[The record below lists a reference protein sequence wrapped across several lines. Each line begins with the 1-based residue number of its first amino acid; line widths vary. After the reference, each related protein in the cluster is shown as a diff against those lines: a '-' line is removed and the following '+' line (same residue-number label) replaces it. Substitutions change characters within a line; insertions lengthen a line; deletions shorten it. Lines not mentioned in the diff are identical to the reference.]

1 MIRSLSRGTSLL
13 LSLLL
18 AVSATAA
25 VSTPYVSERRV
36 TVAPGTAHDRGT
48 MGTTTAG
55 TQAVYLLE
63 VDASQSVLSFEAS
76 LSNDRIAALETT
88 TAQANRKNR
97 EGHRAVGA
105 INADFWSLRDA
116 PVGLHIENGELMCDG
131 RDNRPTFGVTST
143 RQLLLTAAN
152 VNTVVTRAD
161 GVTSTASVVNQAR
174 NAGDLVIYTS
184 RFANTTGTDNIG
196 TEVVLSGV
204 TLPLTANGT
213 FTGTVAQV
221 RLNAGN
227 TTIGVSDVVLSGN
240 GAAATFLNA
249 LAVGQTV
256 TLRTSITAGWE
267 NVVHAAGGGQ
277 FIVQNGNVNTFG
289 SDNFSAGT
297 HPRSAIGLTA
307 AGNVIMAVVD
317 GRQPGYSIGVRL
329 DELGELMKS
338 RGAVTAINLD
348 GGGSSTLGVRL
359 PGDDGVVQVNRG
371 SDGFE
376 RPDSNSILL
385 FSTAPTG
392 PLAIANVLPA
402 DATMLRGSAVNYSV
416 KGQDATY
423 NKVSVDPASVSWSL
437 SNSSVGSIAANG
449 RFTSTAA
456 GSTSVQAAIGSI
468 TGTTPAT
475 VVDALASLAISPNP
489 AVVVPNSQQL
499 FSLLGRSFTGRDV
512 IVDNRVA
519 TWTASGP
526 IGTINADGIL
536 SASASGSGSVSATAD
551 GASGTAM
558 VDVGRKPVI
567 LEDYEDVS
575 DMTAFA
581 AAGTATFT
589 FAMRP
594 NPVRNGTRSGWL
606 SWNFANGPGTS
617 AAYAQHPA
625 LIPISDRPLRIGI
638 WVYGDGSRH
647 WIRANLRGADN
658 ALLTVDF
665 TQSPAGTV
673 VTKDDCRKR
682 TRGIDWIG
690 WKYIEATVPATAPLP
705 LKWWRIYVVETTDL
719 CDDISQVFF
728 DDLRAVYSN
737 TSEDLV
743 GPEVSDVFP
752 APGKRVFTSR
762 PDIGGTI
769 KDPANGSGVA
779 PASIRLTVDNAQVAA
794 TYDAGTGVV
803 RHTPPA
809 PLADGTHRVKL
820 EGDDQAGNP
829 ALPFGDWSFIVYTG
843 ADTDKPVRSRAAALR
858 DESLAGRPRISARI
872 QDEYRGVD
880 PARIQLTLDGVLVPA
895 VWVPRP
901 AWPGTRLQ
909 RRSAMAC
916 MR

>member
-1 MIRSLSRGTSLL
+1 MNRFSRGTAHL

-18 AVSATAA
+18 SVSATAA

-76 LSNDRIAALETT
+76 LSNDRIAGLEMT

-97 EGHRAVGA
+97 EGHRAIGA

-116 PVGLHIENGELMCDG
+116 PIGLHIENGELMCDG
-131 RDNRPTFGVTST
+131 TDNRPTFGVTSS
-143 RQLLLTAAN
+143 RQLLLAAAS

-161 GVTSTASVVNQAR
+161 GITRTARVVNQAR
-174 NAGDLVIYTS
+174 NANELVIYTS
-184 RFANTTGTDNIG
+184 RFANTTGTDGSG
-196 TEVVLSGV
+196 TEVVLTGV
-204 TLPLTANGT
+204 TLPLTPSGT
-213 FTGTVAQV
+213 FTGTVSQV
-221 RLNAGN
+221 RLNLGN

-240 GAAATFLNA
+240 GTAATFLQA
-249 LAVGQTV
+249 LALGQSV
-256 TLRTSITAGWE
+256 TLRTSISAGWE

-277 FIVQNGNVNTFG
+277 FIVQNGTVGGFG
-289 SDNFSAGT
+289 TGEFSDAT

-307 AGNVIMAVVD
+307 SGNVILAVVD

-348 GGGSSTLGVRL
+348 GGGSSTLAVRL

-376 RPDSNSILL
+376 RSDSNSILL

-402 DATMLRGSAVNYSV
+402 DATMFRGSAVNYSV

-423 NKVSVDPASVSWSL
+423 NKVSVDPAGVIWSL
-437 SNSSVGSIAANG
+437 SSSSAGSIAANG

-456 GSTSVQAAIGSI
+456 GSTSVQATIGSN
-468 TGTTPAT
+468 TGATPAT
-475 VVDALASLAISPNP
+475 VVDALSSLAVNPNP
-489 AVVVPNSQQL
+489 AVVTPNGQQL
-499 FSLLGRSFTGRDV
+499 FSLLGRSYSGRDV

-536 SASASGSGSVSATAD
+536 TASAGGSGSVSATAD
-551 GASGTAM
+551 GATGTAT
-558 VDVGRKPVI
+558 VDVGRKPAI

-575 DMTAFA
+575 DMTAA
-581 AAGTATFT
+581 AARGTAAFT

-594 NPVRNGTRSGWL
+594 NPVRIGTRSGWL
-606 SWNFANGPGTS
+606 SWNFTNSPAGTS

-647 WIRANLRGADN
+647 WIRANLRDAN
-658 ALLTVDF
+658 NVLLTVDF
-665 TQSPAGTV
+665 TQAPTPAPL
-673 VTKDDCRKR
+673 TKDDCRKR
-682 TRGIDWIG
+682 TR
-690 WKYIEATVPATAPLP
+690 
-705 LKWWRIYVVETTDL
+705 
-719 CDDISQVFF
+719 
-728 DDLRAVYSN
+728 
-737 TSEDLV
+737 
-743 GPEVSDVFP
+743 
-752 APGKRVFTSR
+752 
-762 PDIGGTI
+762 
-769 KDPANGSGVA
+769 
-779 PASIRLTVDNAQVAA
+779 
-794 TYDAGTGVV
+794 
-803 RHTPPA
+803 
-809 PLADGTHRVKL
+809 
-820 EGDDQAGNP
+820 
-829 ALPFGDWSFIVYTG
+829 
-843 ADTDKPVRSRAAALR
+843 
-858 DESLAGRPRISARI
+858 
-872 QDEYRGVD
+872 
-880 PARIQLTLDGVLVPA
+880 
-895 VWVPRP
+895 
-901 AWPGTRLQ
+901 
-909 RRSAMAC
+909 
-916 MR
+916 